1 MLDINDNP
9 PTFAENYRPIVM
21 EETAPVVTV
30 GTFSAMDPDTL
41 IHGPP
46 FVFELPPCKE
56 NPTCHNGDETF
67 SLIFDPGKTMYFHLT
82 LNEEKFDTTTTFIL
96 MIRFVLII
104 LSLNLVLKD
113 LRYHL
118 ISMSVN
124 YQYRWC
130 KRKWN
135 LHCVG
140 KQNVSER
147 TAEVLLPTSHYERHG
162 WKEQPPEW
170 DQHPDH

>member
-21 EETAPVVTV
+21 EEMAPIVTV

-67 SLIFDPGKTMYFHLT
+67 SLIFDPGTNVFST
-82 LNEEKFDTTTTFIL
+82 E
-96 MIRFVLII
+96 
-104 LSLNLVLKD
+104 SP
-113 LRYHL
+113 
-118 ISMSVN
+118 
-124 YQYRWC
+124 C
-130 KRKWN
+130 RK
-135 LHCVG
+135 V
-140 KQNVSER
+140 
-147 TAEVLLPTSHYERHG
+147 
-162 WKEQPPEW
+162 
-170 DQHPDH
+170 

>member
-21 EETAPVVTV
+21 EETAPIVTV

-67 SLIFDPGKTMYFHLT
+67 SLIFDPGTIMYSHLN
-82 LNEEKFDTTTTFIL
+82 LSVEKFDTTTCASFIL
-96 MIRFVLII
+96 MIKYCFDE
-104 LSLNLVLKD
+104 SF
-113 LRYHL
+113 H
-118 ISMSVN
+118 
-124 YQYRWC
+124 
-130 KRKWN
+130 
-135 LHCVG
+135 
-140 KQNVSER
+140 
-147 TAEVLLPTSHYERHG
+147 
-162 WKEQPPEW
+162 
-170 DQHPDH
+170 

>member
-82 LNEEKFDTTTTFIL
+82 LNEEKLDTTTTFIL
-96 MIRFVLII
+96 MIRFVLMNPFIE
-104 LSLNLVLKD
+104 LGVKGPEVSFNFYV
-113 LRYHL
+113 
-118 ISMSVN
+118 
-124 YQYRWC
+124 C
-130 KRKWN
+130 K
-135 LHCVG
+135 
-140 KQNVSER
+140 
-147 TAEVLLPTSHYERHG
+147 LPIQMVQ
-162 WKEQPPEW
+162 KEMEPALCWQTKCF
-170 DQHPDH
+170 